1 MDYRQRKW
9 PEQLVIAEFAVNN
22 KVHIRIKVFL
32 FMENYGKEL
41 RIVVDIRKKGKIEK
55 AIEFVERIRKIQEKA
70 RATLRKVQEEMKKQL
85 DKKQKKVEVEK
96 KGDKAKYKRLS
107 T

>member
-1 MDYRQRKW
+1 MDYRQRNW

-32 FMENYGKEL
+32 FMVNYGREL

-55 AIEFVERIRKIQEKA
+55 EIELVVRI
-70 RATLRKVQEEMKKQL
+70 
-85 DKKQKKVEVEK
+85 KKQKKVEVEK